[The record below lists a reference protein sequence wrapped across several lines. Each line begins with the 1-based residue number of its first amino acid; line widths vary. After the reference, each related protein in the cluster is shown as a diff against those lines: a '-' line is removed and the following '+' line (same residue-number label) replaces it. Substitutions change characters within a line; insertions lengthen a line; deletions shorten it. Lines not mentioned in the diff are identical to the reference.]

1 MTILLPG
8 SRPLSLRTELLR
20 TARTSKETE
29 PPSFR
34 FTTPSMPESLRSLRP
49 LSEESSS
56 TTKQT
61 EALTQAQIAKA
72 RLSPVDFAEVASRGW
87 YKRARH
93 LTLLNEK
100 LLACAERKI
109 KRLMVFMPP
118 RHSKSATI
126 SWFTPPWWLGK
137 FPEDNV
143 IVTSYGQELA
153 DEWGRLARDTM
164 EEYGGP
170 VFGLTVSDDTSAR
183 KRWVVEG
190 HRGGFRAAGIGS
202 GITGRGADLLII
214 DDPVKNET
222 EAFSATIHQ
231 RNIEWWASTAS
242 TRLEPNGVVILM
254 MTRWHPNDL
263 AGFLLGEDEPWE
275 VLSLPALASGD
286 DELGR
291 AEGEALWPARYDEGA
306 LEVIRQRNQRILGGY
321 YWNAMYQQ
329 KPELPEGLLFFD
341 KQTCEYGRDH
351 TEEPRERKETA
362 PMPGATAD
370 GYVLVWERAVTGERY
385 YIGADTADGN
395 GETLGTWSE
404 VGGPD
409 RNCAAVYR
417 ARDDV
422 QVAEIYGRQEE
433 HAYARLLDQ
442 WGRYYNQAYLA
453 VERNRR
459 SVLIALRQLE
469 YPNLYYTEKASD
481 MHVAQVVNLPRAIE
495 WGWNTDVKTRPILLA
510 EFREAVSTGAIKP
523 RSRALWDEALSF
535 MHGDPPAAAPGQ
547 HDDRIF
553 AHAIAW
559 QAKKRLGRSTALQRN
574 GGLQHMGTRIT
585 LGG

>member
-1 MTILLPG
+1 MNSPQSHSTPR
-8 SRPLSLRTELLR
+8 S
-20 TARTSKETE
+20 
-29 PPSFR
+29 PSFDLR
-34 FTTPSMPESLRSLRP
+34 KIESGSSSKTPTTSPSFSVSTLTNSIDFSRLSSAQTQQTESLTP
-49 LSEESSS
+49 AEIE
-56 TTKQT
+56 
-61 EALTQAQIAKA
+61 KA

-87 YKRARH
+87 YKRAPH
-93 LTLLNEK
+93 LELLNQK
-100 LLACAERKI
+100 LLDCAARKI

-126 SWFTPPWWLGK
+126 SWFTPPWWLGH

-143 IVTSYGQELA
+143 IVASYGQELA
-153 DEWGRLARDTM
+153 DEWGRLARDTL
-164 EEYGGP
+164 EEYGKQ
-170 VFGLTVSDDTSAR
+170 VFDITVSDDTSAR

-202 GITGRGADLLII
+202 GITGRGANLLII
-214 DDPVKNET
+214 DDAVKDQT

-231 RNIEWWASTAS
+231 RNIEWWGSTAS
-242 TRLEPNGVVILM
+242 TRLEPDAVVILM

-263 AGFLLGEDEPWE
+263 AGFLLGEEEHWE
-275 VLSLPALASGD
+275 VLSLPAVASED

-291 AEGEALWPARYDEGA
+291 APGEALWPARYNLEA
-306 LEVIRQRNQRILGGY
+306 LDAIRKRNERILGGY
-321 YWNAMYQQ
+321 YWQAMYQQ
-329 KPELPEGLLFFD
+329 NPQLPEGLLFFD
-341 KQTCEYGRDH
+341 KATAEYGRDH
-351 TEEPRERKETA
+351 AEEPRERKQTE

-370 GYVLVWERAVTGERY
+370 GYVLVWERALNGERY
-385 YIGADTADGN
+385 YIGADTADGK

-442 WGRYYNQAYLA
+442 WGRYYNNAYLA

-459 SVLIALRQLE
+459 SVLIALREKE
-469 YPNLYYTEKASD
+469 YPNLYFTEKASD
-481 MHVAQVVNLPRAIE
+481 MHVANVVNLPRAIE

-510 EFREAVSTGAIKP
+510 EFREAISTGAIKP
-523 RSRALWDEALSF
+523 KSKALWEECLAF
-535 MHGDPPAAAPGQ
+535 MMGDPPAAAPGQ

-559 QAKKRLGRSTALQRN
+559 QARKRFSRARAQQRN
-574 GGLQHMGTRIT
+574 GGLEHISTRMT